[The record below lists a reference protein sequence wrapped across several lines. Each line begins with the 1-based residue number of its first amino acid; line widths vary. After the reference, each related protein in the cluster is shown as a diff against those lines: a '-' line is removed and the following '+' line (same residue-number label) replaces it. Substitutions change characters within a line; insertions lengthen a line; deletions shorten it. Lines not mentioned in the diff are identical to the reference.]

1 MHLPAQVFVPKV
13 QAFYSFQGL
22 ALLETE
28 WAVLGIGINEALKSV
43 KVTSIVWNECSGI
56 APLKFQGR
64 HLDPSLIKYIKFF
77 TVCHHLF
84 LIIAAS
90 DYVDEAITEV
100 IVRCER
106 SPTNANAWHSFDCLR
121 REVEDEGVT
130 NGSVLWDIYIIAWND
145 KHFIVGDVNGASKLE
160 LFIEA
165 LSLDI
170 IFIFRLQILPFLAIV
185 RIQLIF
191 VETLH
196 VLNDAF
202 ELSVHYVTAW
212 ILIKTVLLF
221 CVRSVAHTYS
231 FNIVRDDIVVELS
244 RYELHAQFFLVGEV
258 LDNLVEDVERF
269 GNRFWHGVIVLS
281 CDGQVLRKLI

>member
-43 KVTSIVWNECSGI
+43 KVTSIVRNECSGI

-106 SPTNANAWHSFDCLR
+106 SPTYANAWHSFDCLR
-121 REVEDEGVT
+121 REVEDEAVT
-130 NGSVLWDIYIIAWND
+130 NGSVL
-145 KHFIVGDVNGASKLE
+145 
-160 LFIEA
+160 
-165 LSLDI
+165 
-170 IFIFRLQILPFLAIV
+170 
-185 RIQLIF
+185 
-191 VETLH
+191 
-196 VLNDAF
+196 
-202 ELSVHYVTAW
+202 
-212 ILIKTVLLF
+212 
-221 CVRSVAHTYS
+221 
-231 FNIVRDDIVVELS
+231 
-244 RYELHAQFFLVGEV
+244 
-258 LDNLVEDVERF
+258 
-269 GNRFWHGVIVLS
+269 
-281 CDGQVLRKLI
+281 

>member
-1 MHLPAQVFVPKV
+1 MHLPAQVFVPEV

-28 WAVLGIGINEALKSV
+28 WAILGIGINEALKSV
-43 KVTSIVWNECSGI
+43 KVTSIVRNECSRI
-56 APLKFQGR
+56 ASLKFQGR

-90 DYVDEAITEV
+90 DYVDEAITKV

-106 SPTNANAWHSFDCLR
+106 SPTNPNAWHSFDWLSC
-121 REVEDEGVT
+121 EVEDESVT

-191 VETLH
+191 VETLR

-212 ILIKTVLLF
+212 ILIKAVLLF

-258 LDNLVEDVERF
+258 LDNLVEDV
-269 GNRFWHGVIVLS
+269 
-281 CDGQVLRKLI
+281 